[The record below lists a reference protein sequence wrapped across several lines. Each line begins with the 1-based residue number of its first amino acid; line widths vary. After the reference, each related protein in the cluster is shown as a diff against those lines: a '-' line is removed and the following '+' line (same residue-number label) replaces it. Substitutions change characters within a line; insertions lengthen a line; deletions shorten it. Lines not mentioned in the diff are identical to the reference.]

1 MESPGATEGLPAAV
15 AATAQVYLSPCA
27 LGPLTALAPMV
38 AAGMALPLA
47 GGPLA
52 FSACEIAIRES
63 AGVTRAA
70 IAVAETRRWA
80 ADQVPP
86 VGARIDRLLDSI
98 SRPRLGPHGELLS
111 KPLLMG
117 IVNATPDSFSDGGE
131 HFDPAAAIAH
141 GQRLAHAGAD
151 ILDVGGES
159 TRPGA
164 APVAPHDEAARVL
177 PVLQGLS
184 QLRASFP
191 QLLLSIDTR
200 RAAVMRAALAQG
212 IDIINDVTAL
222 TGDPESLAVAAR
234 SNAAVVLMH
243 MQGEPRTMNLAPR
256 YGDVAL
262 DVFDYL
268 EARIAACTTA
278 GIAPERLIV
287 DPGIGFGK
295 TAQHNLA
302 VLHDLA
308 ALQVL
313 RRPILLGASRKST
326 IGKVLDLP
334 ADQRLEGTLAT
345 TVLGVAAGVD
355 IVRVHDVQPN
365 VRAARMADA
374 VVRASWPG
382 LDK

>member
-1 MESPGATEGLPAAV
+1 MESSGATEALPAAV
-15 AATAQVYLSPCA
+15 AANAQVYLSPCA
-27 LGPLTALAPMV
+27 LGPLAVLAPLV
-38 AAGMALPLA
+38 AAGAALPLA

-63 AGVTRAA
+63 ARVTRTAA
-70 IAVAETRRWA
+70 ALAETRRWA
-80 ADQVPP
+80 VAQGAP
-86 VGARIDRLLDSI
+86 VGARISHLLDNL
-98 SRPRLGPHGELLS
+98 SRPRHGPRGEPLS
-111 KPLLMG
+111 KPIIMG

-200 RAAVMRAALAQG
+200 HAAVMRAALAHG
-212 IDIINDVTAL
+212 VDIINDVTAL
-222 TGDPESLAVAAR
+222 TGDAESLPVAAR
-234 SNAAVVLMH
+234 SDAAVVLMH
-243 MQGEPRTMNLAPR
+243 MQGVPATMNLAPR

-268 EARIAACTTA
+268 EARIAACTAA
-278 GIAPERLIV
+278 GIAPERIIL

-295 TAQHNLA
+295 RGPQNLA
-302 VLHDLA
+302 ILRALA
-308 ALQVL
+308 LYHGL
-313 RRPILLGASRKST
+313 GCPLLLGASRKALGSESE
-326 IGKVLDLP
+326 GRLP
-334 ADQRLEGTLAT
+334 PRERLPTSLAAAMHALN
-345 TVLGVAAGVD
+345 LGAQLL
-355 IVRVHDVQPN
+355 RVHDVAETR
-365 VRAARMADA
+365 RALDLWQRLNA
-374 VVRASWPG
+374 AS
-382 LDK
+382 

>member
-1 MESPGATEGLPAAV
+1 LPATV
-15 AATAQVYLSPCA
+15 AADAQIYLSPSA
-27 LGPLTALAPMV
+27 LGPLAALAPMV
-38 AAGMALPLA
+38 AAAAALPLA

-52 FSACEIAIRES
+52 FSACEIAIRE
-63 AGVTRAA
+63 AARVTRTAA
-70 IAVAETRRWA
+70 SLSETRDWA
-80 ADQVPP
+80 AHQGGP
-86 VGARIDRLLDSI
+86 VGPRIARLLDDLSG
-98 SRPRLGPHGELLS
+98 PRRGPRGEPLS
-111 KPLLMG
+111 KPLIMG

-151 ILDVGGES
+151 ILDIGGES

-200 RAAVMRAALAQG
+200 HAAVMRAALAHG

-222 TGDPESLAVAAR
+222 TGDPDSLAVAAA
-234 SNAAVVLMH
+234 SSAAVVLMH

-268 EARIAACTTA
+268 EARIAACTAA
-278 GIAPERLIV
+278 GIARERLIL

-295 TAQHNLA
+295 RGPQNLA
-302 VLHDLA
+302 ILRALA
-308 ALQVL
+308 LFHGL
-313 RRPILLGASRKST
+313 GCPLLLGASRKALGSESESRLSP
-326 IGKVLDLP
+326 KERLP
-334 ADQRLEGTLAT
+334 TSLAAAMHALN
-345 TVLGVAAGVD
+345 LGVQFL
-355 IVRVHDVQPN
+355 RVHDVAET
-365 VRAARMADA
+365 RR
-374 VVRASWPG
+374 VVELWQRLQTTA
-382 LDK
+382 